1 MISETGSETPDLQAQ
16 GQTRR
21 SVMTEDRFHAI
32 DTLLV
37 HLKTA
42 LSEQDWEEIA
52 KLNQLVRPTIEPV
65 MTALEAGELDQSR
78 SVSVL
83 LDCRR
88 FAIVPIIRRIRP
100 RPKRRK
106 RLKGLTRIAVLPK
119 PTGTSPAIRKN
130 SVIKLTPEARQS

>member
-65 MTALEAGELDQSR
+65 MTALEAGELDPEPVRERLARLQAFCDRANNSANQAKAEAQKALEGVNQNR
-78 SVSVL
+78 SAAKAYRNVSGN
-83 LDCRR
+83 
-88 FAIVPIIRRIRP
+88 PQ
-100 RPKRRK
+100 K
-106 RLKGLTRIAVLPK
+106 
-119 PTGTSPAIRKN
+119 
-130 SVIKLTPEARQS
+130 